1 MNCGIITNKQAVMNT
16 VFTGQTK
23 HRIIL
28 HCGTHKEVLLM
39 RFAPAAVLCAMALSC
54 SGNSSLEEGTK
65 ATVPVFSKDTATATF
80 AGGCF
85 WCMEPP
91 FEKLSGVIKVL
102 AGYTGGTKANPKY
115 EEVGAGGTGHMESI
129 QIIYDTR
136 KISYLQLLNAFWRSN
151 DPTDGGGQFVDRG
164 PQYQSVIFY
173 HTLQQRTL
181 AEATKMSLE
190 HAGVFGKKAIA
201 TKIIPA
207 STFYEAEGYHQD
219 YYLKN
224 PDDYHRYRNG
234 SGRDQ
239 FLEKTW
245 KDKGWKADTV
255 TLFVFSKPPDLVLKK
270 MLTPIEYEVTQ
281 EKGTEAP
288 FENPY
293 WNNHQEGIYVDIVTG
308 EPLFS
313 SKDKFE
319 SGTGWPSF
327 TKPLVKEN
335 VVETNHAAVATTGS
349 EVHSRIGNSHL
360 GDLFNDGPPPAHLR
374 YCIDS
379 AALRFVPAKDLEKE
393 GYGEFTAIFKK

>member
-1 MNCGIITNKQAVMNT
+1 MQRDRMKTLYAIIIIAFASSCFAKQ
-16 VFTGQTK
+16 
-23 HRIIL
+23 
-28 HCGTHKEVLLM
+28 
-39 RFAPAAVLCAMALSC
+39 
-54 SGNSSLEEGTK
+54 SSDEGTK
-65 ATVPVFSKDTATATF
+65 ATMPVFSKDTATATF

-102 AGYTGGTKANPKY
+102 AGYTGGTKANPRY

-129 QIIYDTR
+129 QITYDTR
-136 KISYLQLLNAFWRSN
+136 KITYLQLLNAFWRSN
-151 DPTDGGGQFVDRG
+151 DPTDADGQFVDRG
-164 PQYQSVIFY
+164 NQYQSAIFY
-173 HTLQQRTL
+173 HTLQQRIL
-181 AEATKMSLE
+181 AEATKASLE
-190 HAGVFGKKAIA
+190 HSGVFGKKRIA

-239 FLEKTW
+239 FLEKAW
-245 KDKGWKADTV
+245 SGKGWKADTV
-255 TLFVFSKPPDLVLKK
+255 MVSAFSKPPDFVLRT
-270 MLTPIEYEVTQ
+270 MLSPLSYEVTQ

-288 FENPY
+288 FKNEY
-293 WNNHQEGIYVDIVTG
+293 WNNHEEGIYVDIVTG
-308 EPLFS
+308 EPLFA

-327 TKPLVKEN
+327 TKPLVAAN
-335 VVETNHAAVATTGS
+335 VVESNHAAVQQTGS
-349 EVHSRIGNSHL
+349 EVHSRVGNSHL
-360 GDLFNDGPPPAHLR
+360 GDLFNDGPAPAHLR

-379 AALRFVPAKDLEKE
+379 AALRFVAAKDLDKE
-393 GYGEFTAIFKK
+393 GYGEFSAMFKK

>member
-1 MNCGIITNKQAVMNT
+1 
-16 VFTGQTK
+16 
-23 HRIIL
+23 
-28 HCGTHKEVLLM
+28 M
-39 RFAPAAVLCAMALSC
+39 RFATAIVFCAMALCC
-54 SGNSSLEEGTK
+54 SGKPSSEEGTK
-65 ATVPVFSKDTATATF
+65 AAVPVFSNNIATATF

-129 QIIYDTR
+129 QVTYDPAR
-136 KISYLQLLNAFWRSN
+136 ISYLQLLNTFWKSN
-151 DPTDGGGQFVDRG
+151 DPTDAGGQFVDRG
-164 PQYQSVIFY
+164 NQYQSAIFY
-173 HTLQQRTL
+173 HTLEQRTL
-181 AEATKMSLE
+181 AEATKISLE

-201 TKIIPA
+201 TKILPA

-245 KDKGWKADTV
+245 KGKGWEADTV
-255 TLFVFSKPPDLVLKK
+255 TVSVFSKPPDSILKK
-270 MLTPIEYEVTQ
+270 LLSPIEYRVTQ

-288 FENPY
+288 FNNPY
-293 WNNHQEGIYVDIVTG
+293 WNNHKEGIYVDIVTG

-313 SKDKFE
+313 SNDKFE

-327 TKPLVKEN
+327 TRPLVSAN
-335 VVETNHAAVATTGS
+335 VVETNHSAVATGGS
-349 EVHSRIGNSHL
+349 EVHIALLPRQWPRTKGAATLAISSRRSQRPASSTLTSSGAS
-360 GDLFNDGPPPAHLR
+360 DATPSRPPQSRALAFASTPR
-374 YCIDS
+374 S
-379 AALRFVPAKDLEKE
+379 ALSSVSVWPSGSELQFDMNAAV
-393 GYGEFTAIFKK
+393 I

>member
-1 MNCGIITNKQAVMNT
+1 MKQMFPLTDTKKAGPPMKLAGAV
-16 VFTGQTK
+16 
-23 HRIIL
+23 
-28 HCGTHKEVLLM
+28 
-39 RFAPAAVLCAMALSC
+39 VLCAMALSC
-54 SGNSSLEEGTK
+54 SGKQASEEGTQ

-91 FEKLSGVIKVL
+91 FEKLSGVTKVL

-129 QIIYDTR
+129 QVTYDPR

-151 DPTDGGGQFVDRG
+151 DPTDAGGQFVDRG

-190 HAGVFGKKAIA
+190 HAGVFGKQ
-201 TKIIPA
+201 TVVTRIIPA

-224 PDDYHRYRNG
+224 PEDYHRYRDG
-234 SGRDQ
+234 SGRDR

-255 TLFVFSKPPDLVLKK
+255 AVSVFSRPPDSILKK
-270 MLTPIEYEVTQ
+270 MLSPIEYEVTQ
-281 EKGTEAP
+281 EKGTEPP
-288 FENPY
+288 FKNPF
-293 WNNHQEGIYVDIVTG
+293 WNNHEEGIYVDIVTG

-327 TKPLVKEN
+327 TKPLVAAN
-335 VVETNHAAVATTGS
+335 VIEKNHSAVATMGS
-349 EVHSRIGNSHL
+349 EVRSRWGNSHL

-379 AALRFVPAKDLEKE
+379 AALRFVPAKDLDKD
-393 GYGEFTAIFKK
+393 GYGEFSAMFKK

>member
-1 MNCGIITNKQAVMNT
+1 MNCGIIAYKQAVMNT
-16 VFTGQTK
+16 VFARPVK
-23 HRIIL
+23 HRIIV
-28 HCGTHKEVLLM
+28 HCGAHKEVLSM
-39 RFAPAAVLCAMALSC
+39 RFTPEVLLCAMALSC
-54 SGNSSLEEGTK
+54 SGNSSSEEGTK
-65 ATVPVFSKDTATATF
+65 ATVPVFSKDAATATF

-102 AGYTGGTKANPKY
+102 AGYTGGTKANPTY
-115 EEVGAGGTGHMESI
+115 HEVGAGGTGHMESI
-129 QIIYDTR
+129 QLTYDPR

-164 PQYQSVIFY
+164 TQYQSVIFY

-190 HAGVFGKKAIA
+190 HAGVFGKKAVA
-201 TKIIPA
+201 TRIIPA

-255 TLFVFSKPPDLVLKK
+255 TVSVFSKPPDSVLKK
-270 MLTPIEYEVTQ
+270 MLSPLEYEVTQ
-281 EKGTEAP
+281 RKKEPNRRLRMHTGTTTKTASMWTSLPANRFSAQKTSLSPAP
-288 FENPY
+288 AGRVSP
-293 WNNHQEGIYVDIVTG
+293 NHW
-308 EPLFS
+308 LRKMS
-313 SKDKFE
+313 
-319 SGTGWPSF
+319 W
-327 TKPLVKEN
+327 KPIMPRWRRRVR
-335 VVETNHAAVATTGS
+335 GS
-349 EVHSRIGNSHL
+349 
-360 GDLFNDGPPPAHLR
+360 
-374 YCIDS
+374 
-379 AALRFVPAKDLEKE
+379 
-393 GYGEFTAIFKK
+393 

>member
-1 MNCGIITNKQAVMNT
+1 MKFVQ
-16 VFTGQTK
+16 
-23 HRIIL
+23 L
-28 HCGTHKEVLLM
+28 VLIA
-39 RFAPAAVLCAMALSC
+39 FAMAFSC
-54 SGNSSLEEGTK
+54 VGKPNPEQGTV

-91 FEKLSGVIKVL
+91 FEKLNGVIKVL
-102 AGYTGGTKANPKY
+102 AGYTGGTKVNPSY
-115 EEVGAGGTGHMESI
+115 HEVGAGGTGHMESI
-129 QIIYDTR
+129 QIMYNPA

-151 DPTDGGGQFVDRG
+151 DPTDADGQFVDRG
-164 PQYQSVIFY
+164 NQYQSAIFY
-173 HTLQQRTL
+173 HSLEQRTL
-181 AEATKMSLE
+181 AEATKVSLE
-190 HAGVFGKKAIA
+190 HSGVFGKNVIA
-201 TKIIPA
+201 TRILPA

-245 KDKGWKADTV
+245 KDKGWTSDTV
-255 TLFVFSKPPDLVLKK
+255 TVSVFSKPPDSVLKK
-270 MLTPIEYEVTQ
+270 LLSPLEYQVTQ
-281 EKGTEAP
+281 QEKETEPA
-288 FENPY
+288 FKNAY
-293 WNNHQEGIYVDIVTG
+293 WNNHEDGIYVDIVTG

-327 TKPLVKEN
+327 TRPLVKEN

-349 EVHSRIGNSHL
+349 EVHSRIGNTHL
-360 GDLFNDGPPPAHLR
+360 GDLFNDGPAPTHLR

-379 AALRFVPAKDLEKE
+379 AALRFIPVRELVRE
-393 GYGEFTAIFKK
+393 GYGEFGDMFKRK